1 MRPQSLD
8 EFLGCEEIVGPIKE
22 GLRQGRVAS
31 TYIFV
36 GPPGTGKTSIARA
49 VIKYVNDQTNGTPK
63 TLADYSGKEAV
74 VSSDWFNQ
82 NSLSEKQYDIIEPD
96 TGDLSADDVRGLIAD
111 SRVSPQFGKYKG
123 IILDEAHKLSIPTQT
138 ILLKS
143 LEEPCYSTIWFI
155 CSSEPGKLS
164 PAWRR
169 RGSYYV
175 MPGLTSRADIGN
187 IICQSLKHVGKE
199 VEAGYADKWAELAN
213 ALIANEVNSPGLII
227 QAVEKWITGV
237 PASLASQVSEVSN
250 VDIGAIAKACAAG
263 DWDTVQKHIRTAP
276 MSAARDIRGRVA
288 GYFRSILVGKEGG
301 GPGERLGTARA
312 ARCIWAIEQLTDLA
326 NQNQF
331 EDGLIWSATCT
342 SLYRICLGQKEYV
355 DKTKKG

>member
-1 MRPQSLD
+1 MERNLSVELRPQSLD

-49 VIKYVNDQTNGTPK
+49 VIRYVNVLGNDHSDQ
-63 TLADYSGKEAV
+63 
-74 VSSDWFNQ
+74 
-82 NSLSEKQYDIIEPD
+82 SEFDIIEPD
-96 TGDLSADDVRGLIAD
+96 TGDLSADDVRGLISD

-175 MPGLTSRADIGN
+175 MPGLNNKADIGT
-187 IICQSLKHVGKE
+187 IICKALKHVGEEINTK
-199 VEAGYADKWAELAN
+199 YADKWSELAN
-213 ALIANEVNSPGLII
+213 ALVANEVNSPGLIV

-237 PASLASQVSEVSN
+237 PASLAAQVSEVSN

-263 DWDTVQKHIRTAP
+263 DWETVQKHIRTAP

-312 ARCIWAIEQLTDLA
+312 SRCVWAIEQLTDLA

-331 EDGLIWSATCT
+331 EDGLIWSATCA
-342 SLYRICLGQKEYV
+342 SLYNICVGQKEYI

>member
-1 MRPQSLD
+1 MERNLSVELRPQSLD
-8 EFLGCEEIVGPIKE
+8 DFLGCEEIVGPIKE

-49 VIKYVNDQTNGTPK
+49 VIKYVNGPQ
-63 TLADYSGKEAV
+63 E
-74 VSSDWFNQ
+74 
-82 NSLSEKQYDIIEPD
+82 EYDIIEPLP
-96 TGDLSADDVRGLIAD
+96 GELGADDIRSLIGD
-111 SRVSPQFGKYKG
+111 SHVSPQFGKYKG
-123 IILDEAHKLSIPTQT
+123 IILDEAHKMTLPTQT

-175 MPGLTSRADIGN
+175 MPGLTNKTDVGT
-187 IICQSLKHVGKE
+187 IICQALKHVGKE
-199 VEAGYADKWAELAN
+199 VEVEYANKWAELAS

-237 PASLASQVSEVSN
+237 PASLAAQVSEVSN

-263 DWDTVQKHIRTAP
+263 DWETVQKHLKTAP
-276 MSAARDIRGRVA
+276 MAAAKDIRGRVA

-301 GPGERLGTARA
+301 GPGERLGSVRA
-312 ARCIWAIEQLTDLA
+312 ARCIWAIEQLSALA

-331 EDGLIWSATCT
+331 EDGLIWSATCA
-342 SLYRICLGQKEYV
+342 SLYTICVGQKEHI
-355 DKTKKG
+355 DKNKKG

>member
-1 MRPQSLD
+1 MERNLSVEMRPQSLD
-8 EFLGCEEIVGPIKE
+8 DFIGCEDIVGPIKE

-49 VIKYVNDQTNGTPK
+49 VIKFVNGMQD
-63 TLADYSGKEAV
+63 E
-74 VSSDWFNQ
+74 
-82 NSLSEKQYDIIEPD
+82 YDIIEPLP
-96 TGDLSADDVRGLIAD
+96 GDLTADDIRGLIND
-111 SRVSPQFGKYKG
+111 SHVSPQFGKYKG
-123 IILDEAHKLSIPTQT
+123 IILDEAHKMSIPTQI

-175 MPGLTSRADIGN
+175 MPGLNSRADIGN
-187 IICQSLKHVGKE
+187 IICQALVHAGKE
-199 VEAGYADKWAELAN
+199 VDAKYADKWAELAN
-213 ALIANEVNSPGLII
+213 TLIANEVNSPGLII

-237 PASLASQVSEVSN
+237 PASLAAQVSEVSN

-263 DWDTVQKHIRTAP
+263 DWEIVQRHLKTAP
-276 MSAARDIRGRVA
+276 LAAAKDIRGRVA
-288 GYFRSILVGKEGG
+288 GYFRSVLVGKEGG

-312 ARCIWAIEQLTDLA
+312 ARCVWAIEQLSALA

-331 EDGLIWSATCT
+331 EDGLIWSATCA
-342 SLYRICLGQKEYV
+342 SLYNICVGQQSYIKSKEPLSPRNPQTE
-355 DKTKKG
+355 KR